1 MNDADRTLLSRLAD
15 GLLGRQDPARE
26 AIERAVVEH
35 GRDNVAKALGDL
47 GLAKA
52 EPVAA
57 VSTTT
62 PGSEGEPTDAEL
74 RQLFAELTGEATEAT
89 TSTDPALETRLGKIE
104 AALDKLAKAAGAET
118 STETKAS
125 TDELEL
131 AKAGVPFEAIQA
143 ARPMLQSSDAT
154 VAQAAADLLMKQAP
168 SSTSSVL
175 LGKEAGSAAVPPAPE
190 QDNAQVS
197 SLVDRLAKADGDTG
211 STDTSFEAE
220 LARRLAG

>member
-89 TSTDPALETRLGKIE
+89 TSTDPAL
-104 AALDKLAKAAGAET
+104 DKLAKAAGAET

-143 ARPMLQSSDAT
+143 ARPMLQSSD
-154 VAQAAADLLMKQAP
+154 
-168 SSTSSVL
+168 
-175 LGKEAGSAAVPPAPE
+175 
-190 QDNAQVS
+190 
-197 SLVDRLAKADGDTG
+197 
-211 STDTSFEAE
+211 
-220 LARRLAG
+220 